1 MNCQKTPGPRPRE
14 TLTLARDRKL
24 TLQTQTWAP
33 LARWQERV
41 LHWSCQFNQLCQRSP
56 TRKLFCRH
64 SYPLTIYGSHHLY
77 MLLVWC
83 FEAFLATWP
92 LVSTSHVICL
102 QLELSTLRW
111 LYCNTN
117 ITQLWREVR
126 WTTGWV
132 FPQASTCLCP
142 SVSVLQHILY
152 VAASSQNTWSNLIWT
167 KITYSA
173 TLLCL

>member
-14 TLTLARDRKL
+14 ILTLARDRKL

-92 LVSTSHVICL
+92 HVSTSHVICL
-102 QLELSTLRW
+102 QLELSTLTW
-111 LYCNTN
+111 LL
-117 ITQLWREVR
+117 LWVGAIYRKLN
-126 WTTGWV
+126 WNW
-132 FPQASTCLCP
+132 
-142 SVSVLQHILY
+142 LQHKY
-152 VAASSQNTWSNLIWT
+152 NTALTWGKMNHWLSFPPSFHLPLPFSLRLTAYPLCSCQFSKHLI
-167 KITYSA
+167 
-173 TLLCL
+173 